1 MWTAAT
7 DPHAAGPDIAA
18 RHAGRSDGHNPRT
31 TVNAPL
37 HKLLYRLLPL
47 EGYLRA
53 VSRMFF
59 VAHRL
64 GIGRHTPA
72 TEYVYHLPQL
82 VRPGNVCIDIGA
94 NLGYY
99 ARPLARLVGPAGH
112 VYAVEPVPPVVAVL
126 RRNLRGLTNVEVLP
140 CALGAEERTIRMG
153 NDSVRTAGYFGT
165 GRNFV
170 NETGAAAAVEFTAP
184 MRRGSELFA
193 RLERLDFVKCDIE
206 GYETVVLGEMRPL
219 LERFRPTVLVET
231 GGDNRPQIVALFGKL
246 GYRGFTLD
254 RGREIPLAPD
264 STKDIIF
271 RPAATGTTD
280 GTPCA

>member
-1 MWTAAT
+1 M
-7 DPHAAGPDIAA
+7 
-18 RHAGRSDGHNPRT
+18 NK
-31 TVNAPL
+31 PL
-37 HKLLYRLLPL
+37 HRLLYRLLPL

-53 VSRMFF
+53 VSLLCF
-59 VAHRL
+59 AALRL
-64 GIGRHTPA
+64 GIGRRSPA
-72 TEYVYHLPQL
+72 MEYLYHLPRL
-82 VRPGNVCIDIGA
+82 VRPGDICIDIGA

-99 ARPLARLVGPAGH
+99 TRPLARLVGPRGR

-126 RRNLRGLTNVEVLP
+126 RRNLRRRTNVEIFA
-140 CALGAEERTIRMG
+140 CALGDGERTVRMG
-153 NDSVRTAGYFGT
+153 NDSVRSAGYFGT

-170 NETGAAAAVEFTAP
+170 NESGAAAAMEFTAP

-193 RLERLDFVKCDIE
+193 RLERLDFIKCDIE

-231 GGDNRPQIVALFGKL
+231 GGENRTRIVALFGEL

-254 RGREIPLAPD
+254 RGDEAPLAPD

-271 RPAATGTTD
+271 RPCRPEPND
-280 GTPCA
+280 